1 MSSYLT
7 LGLLSFV
14 LEDSDSAMRYC
25 LAAINHYYSSG
36 QLLKMQK
43 VVHLLFPF
51 STQSLSCL
59 DKYVSAETLECA
71 NAFTCLCD
79 LYDLTP
85 PTSVEL
91 LYSSSERDGG
101 KVGSYK
107 NWLEQRRTKE
117 AATEAVL
124 ARSMDSLLSDG
135 VVEKFS
141 LVAKRKAILQQ
152 MSRLGERSSIHEST
166 GKESSVHQDSREHTP
181 TTTMASLKEELSVC
195 DEQIRQLQVSSDEEA
210 SLVGVNLHFPS
221 PGRSAILIFVL
232 CCEYGLHPLARQM
245 LAWISA
251 HSTLLP
257 SSEEQLLAA
266 ARDRF
271 GRVL

>member
-1 MSSYLT
+1 
-7 LGLLSFV
+7 
-14 LEDSDSAMRYC
+14 MRYC
-25 LAAINHYYSSG
+25 LAAIYHYYSSG

-59 DKYVSAETLECA
+59 DKYVSADTLECA

-107 NWLEQRRTKE
+107 NWLEQRRTTE
-117 AATEAVL
+117 IATEAVL

-141 LVAKRKAILQQ
+141 LVAKRRSIQQQ

-166 GKESSVHQDSREHTP
+166 DKEPSVHQDSREYRTEDIP
-181 TTTMASLKEELSVC
+181 ATTMASLKEELSVC

-210 SLVGVNLHFPS
+210 SSVGVNLHFPS
-221 PGRSAILIFVL
+221 PGRSAILIFIL

-251 HSTLLP
+251 HNTLLA